1 MVRMHEG
8 FDPMLRHLLM
18 DQMHMKMSNRF
29 SQACKSVFTLLASV
43 LFMGSVA
50 GQTLTIS
57 TGTSSG
63 SGWSISS
70 GTLTVTANSTV
81 NVSAITTAL
90 GSGSLSIVGNTTT
103 FAVTV
108 STAITSSTAGSGL
121 TIGSSTN
128 TGNITFGAAV
138 SVNGSLTVYGGTI
151 SLGANLSS
159 TGGGDISIYSDAAL
173 AGLSASRTMS
183 TTGSFKYLPRS
194 TSFSASTS
202 IPISNLAF
210 SNIAELQLGKSGN
223 TSAITFAS
231 NISVPYAVTAYG
243 GAITMTGSITTTSTT
258 NGNVSLNGTTI
269 SGSGNMVIAGGRT
282 ATINI
287 SQASTYSGVVSGTLS
302 SLTKAGVG
310 SLTLDKNQTYTGA
323 TTISGGSLQ
332 LNITSAGGNLASAS
346 DVEVQSG
353 AKLTFR
359 TALKV
364 DFPNDISG
372 TGGIDFLSVDTIKLA
387 TVNATAATIESNSN
401 VLDVMQRITG
411 ATQFGASCTTGGG
424 EILSGANF
432 KLFDPVA
439 NKGYVQFQQRN
450 LDDANTVCVF
460 ALVEQSGTNV
470 QVKVNTTVY
479 GTGACTIDGSK
490 IGQNNSTGGTGVALA
505 TINTGA
511 GVGIRKITM
520 SGMVYFTGSVSLTG
534 AITTLSSNL
543 SSNDGNNAYTKN
555 SIGAFGITG
564 STLPA
569 EIANSGLF
577 SINASSALT
586 LSGSI
591 SSGGV
596 TIQRGEAVTLTG
608 SNTFS
613 GTTIIDGGKSMTV
626 GDGGTSGSISGN
638 IQNYGS
644 LTFNRSDALT
654 YTGAISGSGTLTKS
668 GAGTLTMTGASTYTG
683 STTINA
689 GTLVMQRNAPTSGS
703 SGFSGAGA
711 LVIEPSSA
719 SFTSAVNYPIT
730 GFTVSS
736 SIGGLTVG
744 KLGNTA
750 NITLNS
756 NVTAAGPLTF
766 FGGTVTL
773 GGNLSTTT
781 SDDISIYSRDPLAI
795 TGSRTVTTTGL
806 FKYMPTGTS
815 FASAISYPVS
825 NLTVTSNGLQLGKSG
840 NTAALTITG
849 ATSSNGP
856 VTVYT
861 GDFTTNASA
870 TLTATA
876 SALEVNASGSVTLNA
891 ALAGST
897 TTVNGQGNVQTTGS
911 LTNLNLS
918 GGSAQSITG
927 AADLRNLTLNKSAGT
942 ATVSAGP
949 QNVTGVLT
957 LTSGT
962 LAAGGYLTLKSTA
975 SATARV
981 ASVPASGA
989 SITGNVTVERYLP
1002 SGRKWRLLTAPLTG
1016 SSNNSVYY
1024 NWQNNGTVTSG
1035 TGVEVWG
1042 PVGSATPSTGNGL
1055 QTGPNA
1061 SMRSYG
1067 SGWADVTNTKTTY
1080 LFDGTTN
1087 YGYSLFAAG
1096 PFRNG
1101 GSTISVSAPGEVT
1114 TISATGS
1121 LITGDHVKSLTATT
1135 AGQYFLVGNPYA
1147 SPYDPKT
1154 FTATGTV
1161 NRANLD
1167 GFLWI
1172 WDAKPGNTENRGLGR
1187 YVSFDIDNQRFSVT
1201 GYGVADH
1208 NVMIQSGQAFFVRVT
1223 APGAAEL
1230 TFRESNKGSADA
1242 NSMLGDGIQSAR
1254 SWLEVT
1260 LQTPSGDS
1268 TLNEDGAVA
1277 FFYEG
1282 GNSAVDGR
1290 DGRKLM
1296 NGSENIYFRREDKNL
1311 TFEHRPPVMTKD
1323 TMYLRMGNMKQQ
1335 GYRLQLKAS
1344 ELGVSEAY
1352 LIDAYVKKE
1361 MSISGNGT
1369 TDYDFTVGADSLS
1382 TGDRFRVVFA
1392 KAAAPVVVEPDGPSG
1407 NSGLKMY
1414 PNPVRDRLRVA
1425 VGVSVSGPF
1434 TAAVFNAAG
1443 VEVWKKP
1450 GIAAGTKTVDVSTST
1465 LRSGVYTLVLTDA
1478 KGETWVEK
1486 FVKE

>member
-8 FDPMLRHLLM
+8 FHPLLRHLLI
-18 DQMHMKMSNRF
+18 DQMHMKMSNCF
-29 SQACKSVFTLLASV
+29 SQVCKSVFTLLASV

-128 TGNITFGAAV
+128 TGNITFSAAV

-159 TGGGDISIYSDAAL
+159 TGGSDISIYSDAAL
-173 AGLSASRTMS
+173 AGLSASRTMT
-183 TTGSFKYLPRS
+183 TTGSFRYMPRS
-194 TSFSASTS
+194 TSFSATTS
-202 IPISNLAF
+202 YPISNLAF
-210 SNIAELQLGKSGN
+210 SNITELQLGKSGN
-223 TSAITFAS
+223 TTAITFAS
-231 NISVPYAVTAYG
+231 NISVSYAVTAYG
-243 GAITMTGSITTTSTT
+243 GAITMTGSITTTNTT
-258 NGNVSLNGTTI
+258 NGNVNLNGTTI

-287 SQASTYSGVVSGTLS
+287 SLASTYSGVVSGTLS

-332 LNITSAGGNLASAS
+332 LNITSTGGNLASAS

-387 TVNATAATIESNSN
+387 TVNATATTIESNSN

-411 ATQFGASCTTGGG
+411 ATQFGASCKTGGG
-424 EILSGANF
+424 VILSGANF

-450 LDDANTVCVF
+450 LDAGNTVCVF
-460 ALVEQSGTNV
+460 ALVEQSATNV
-470 QVKVNTTVY
+470 QIKVNTTVY

-490 IGQNNSTGGTGVALA
+490 IGLNNSTGGTGVALA
-505 TINTGA
+505 TTNTGA
-511 GVGIRKITM
+511 GAGIRDITM
-520 SGMVYFTGSVSLTG
+520 SGMVYFTGALSLTG
-534 AITTLSSNL
+534 TITTLSSSL
-543 SSNDGNNAYTKN
+543 SVNDGSNIVSKN

-569 EIANSGLF
+569 AIANSGLF

-638 IQNYGS
+638 IQNYGT
-644 LTFNRSDALT
+644 LTFDRSDALT
-654 YTGAISGSGTLTKS
+654 YTGVISGSGTLTKS

-711 LVIEPSSA
+711 LVIEPFSA

-756 NVTAAGPLTF
+756 NVTAAGPLSL

-825 NLTVTSNGLQLGKSG
+825 NLTVTSNGLQLGKVG
-840 NTAALTITG
+840 NTAAMTITG
-849 ATSSNGP
+849 AASSNGP

-861 GDFTTNASA
+861 GNFTTDASA
-870 TLTATA
+870 TLTATG
-876 SALEVNASGSVTLNA
+876 SALEVNASGSVTLNE

-897 TTVNGQGNVQTTGS
+897 TTINGQGNVKTFGS

-918 GGSAQSITG
+918 GTNAQDITG
-927 AADLRNLTLNKSAGT
+927 TATLTNLTLNKASGT
-942 ATVSAGP
+942 ATMTAGR
-949 QNVTGVLT
+949 QTVTDLLT

-962 LAAGGYLTLKSTA
+962 LDAGGFLTLKSDA
-975 SATARV
+975 SGTARV
-981 ASVPASGA
+981 AAHGATATVTGDVVVERFINSQSGSRAKQWRMLGFPFSSALTLSGISGMDIDFTSSSRSMMYYNEGGDNGVYGNERVARNAGYVSFTASSQQIAAGQGVMAWLYGNAGGVAGSGSLPSDLTVSSSGSLNESGNAVSMPVFHTGANTNKGWNLLANPFASTIDWMSSAITRTNIDPTVYRWNPASAG
-989 SITGNVTVERYLP
+989 
-1002 SGRKWRLLTAPLTG
+1002 W
-1016 SSNNSVYY
+1016 
-1024 NWQNNGTVTSG
+1024 TSHNAN
-1035 TGVEVWG
+1035 TQ
-1042 PVGSATPSTGNGL
+1042 A
-1055 QTGPNA
+1055 QTGGA
-1061 SMRSYG
+1061 DRYIE
-1067 SGWADVTNTKTTY
+1067 SGGAFFVKAGADNPVLTIGQDAKT
-1080 LFDGTTN
+1080 G
-1087 YGYSLFAAG
+1087 
-1096 PFRNG
+1096 
-1101 GSTISVSAPGEVT
+1101 
-1114 TISATGS
+1114 
-1121 LITGDHVKSLTATT
+1121 
-1135 AGQYFLVGNPYA
+1135 
-1147 SPYDPKT
+1147 
-1154 FTATGTV
+1154 TATGFSHYG
-1161 NRANLD
+1161 RAPFRLNLPSERVPGAPLLAGIRVKASGMGNPMPD
-1167 GFLWI
+1167 DIYIDLSRSDATPGFDSRYDAESMGRTSGAGISVRDKSDKGYAVQFDVPIAESGREKRYYPLRVTTPQVGETTI
-1172 WDAKPGNTENRGLGR
+1172 EVSTEGRWDAQNS
-1187 YVSFDIDNQRFSVT
+1187 VSLMDT
-1201 GYGVADH
+1201 KEGK
-1208 NVMIQSGQAFFVRVT
+1208 T
-1223 APGAAEL
+1223 
-1230 TFRESNKGSADA
+1230 
-1242 NSMLGDGIQSAR
+1242 ML
-1254 SWLEVT
+1254 
-1260 LQTPSGDS
+1260 LQG
-1268 TLNEDGAVA
+1268 
-1277 FFYEG
+1277 
-1282 GNSAVDGR
+1282 
-1290 DGRKLM
+1290 
-1296 NGSENIYFRREDKNL
+1296 
-1311 TFEHRPPVMTKD
+1311 
-1323 TMYLRMGNMKQQ
+1323 
-1335 GYRLQLKAS
+1335 
-1344 ELGVSEAY
+1344 
-1352 LIDAYVKKE
+1352 
-1361 MSISGNGT
+1361 
-1369 TDYDFTVGADSLS
+1369 
-1382 TGDRFRVVFA
+1382 
-1392 KAAAPVVVEPDGPSG
+1392 
-1407 NSGLKMY
+1407 
-1414 PNPVRDRLRVA
+1414 DRLRYTFPMGSLKEEGRFVLA
-1425 VGVSVSGPF
+1425 INHVSVEKDGKVPGSLLRLLGNPVTTDRIDLLLAHP
-1434 TAAVFNAAG
+1434 TARPLRWELSSMNGAKVAEGEFGVTAG
-1443 VEVWKKP
+1443 NVQYRLPVP
-1450 GIAAGTKTVDVSTST
+1450 GM
-1465 LRSGVYTLVLTDA
+1465 RQSGVYVLR
-1478 KGETWVEK
+1478 VEMDNGDEEVVRVLRK
-1486 FVKE
+1486 